1 MAPQGAGIYHHILRG
16 WGRGEVYSFCYRA
29 DLKPEILF
37 PGAEPVTEVP
47 SPWDPTL
54 TMGL

>member
-1 MAPQGAGIYHHILRG
+1 MAPQGAAVATTFC
-16 WGRGEVYSFCYRA
+16 WGCYSFCYRT

-37 PGAEPVTEVP
+37 PGAELATEVP
-47 SPWDPTL
+47 TPWDPTL